1 MVLWDL
7 YLVAVFVFLAVF
19 FELENILD
27 SKAVKF
33 NDTTKMNELTPTLHF
48 SDQINWF
55 QYF

>member
-33 NDTTKMNELTPTLHF
+33 NDTTKMNELTPNLHF